1 MKKIEKRIKAAYD
14 RMPAPKPEDILP
26 PEAYNS
32 FEVKTE
38 KEAKRRF
45 SPRLAYSLAS
55 VVLIA
60 GIISAGI
67 IGLTRRPQVTDN
79 TVKPGDETSAF
90 YKDGVIGGKSSSAS
104 LWESLFDG
112 LTGKKGSGTI
122 SEAVR
127 YPSDGYAYDEDGT
140 AYIEGAG
147 SYRPVPSAGLLT
159 ASEWS
164 DVRNLKEWLERTAGE
179 EWAAIISSRAMSSR
193 GVIEVSVASGNGA
206 VYNAKAE
213 LIASDGSV
221 IWSARSNIYGKAYLF
236 YPASLEGT
244 SGKVRVG
251 NNEKDVS
258 FSADNG
264 GAPAVSF
271 EVEGGELEVKK
282 LDLMLMIDTTGS
294 MGDELEYLKAELSDM
309 VKRVSKSNEALSIR
323 VSVNFYRDE
332 GDDYVVK
339 YFDFRDDVDECIA
352 LMKDEYASGGGDY
365 PEAVHTALDNAV
377 SGHTWRDD
385 AVKLCYFV
393 LDAPPHEEGEIQGI
407 NAQMMKSVTEAADL
421 GVRIIPVASSGVDT
435 ETEVIL
441 RSFAVMTGGTY
452 IFLTNDSG
460 IGGGHLEASV
470 SEKNVE
476 PLNEC
481 MIRVTCEYCGIEY
494 VLGNETHDPQEYGIS
509 YDKKALANHLLD
521 YPEKAT
527 EGETVEIRT
536 NVLDDA
542 GIRLFANGVEISDV
556 EETAGYISYRFIMPA
571 GDVEITGELYPL
583 WDDTVDE
590 EPDGEINE

>member
-1 MKKIEKRIKAAYD
+1 M
-14 RMPAPKPEDILP
+14 
-26 PEAYNS
+26 
-32 FEVKTE
+32 
-38 KEAKRRF
+38 
-45 SPRLAYSLAS
+45 
-55 VVLIA
+55 
-60 GIISAGI
+60 
-67 IGLTRRPQVTDN
+67 
-79 TVKPGDETSAF
+79 
-90 YKDGVIGGKSSSAS
+90 IGGKPSSGSIWDKLFDSSS
-104 LWESLFDG
+104 
-112 LTGKKGSGTI
+112 GKRGSGITEDVREGGTYYADKEDI
-122 SEAVR
+122 SGDYE
-127 YPSDGYAYDEDGT
+127 YYGYY
-140 AYIEGAG
+140 YN
-147 SYRPVPSAGLLT
+147 PVPSAGLLT

-164 DVRNLKEWLERTAGE
+164 DVRNLKEWLERTSEE
-179 EWAAIISSRAMSSR
+179 EWAGIISSRAMSSR
-193 GVIEVSVASGNGA
+193 GVIEVSVTSGDGA
-206 VYNAKAE
+206 VYNAKSE

-236 YPASLEGT
+236 YPASLEGS

-251 NNEKDVS
+251 GEEKDIS
-258 FSADNG
+258 FSAYDG
-264 GAPAVSF
+264 SAPAVSF
-271 EVEGGELEVKK
+271 DVKDGELEVKK

-332 GDDYVVK
+332 DDEYVVK
-339 YFDFRDDVDECIA
+339 YYDFRDDVDECIA
-352 LMKDEYASGGGDY
+352 LMKGETAAGGGDY
-365 PEAVHTALDNAV
+365 PEAVHTALENAIT
-377 SGHTWRDD
+377 GHSWRDD

-393 LDAPPHEEGEIQGI
+393 LDAPPHDESEIQGI
-407 NAQMMKSVTEAADL
+407 NSQMMKSVSEAASL

-452 IFLTNDSG
+452 IYLTNDSG

-481 MIRVTCEYCGIEY
+481 MIRVTCEYCGVEY
-494 VLGNETHDPQEYGIS
+494 VPGNGTHEPQEYSIS
-509 YDKKALANHLLD
+509 YDKNALANYLIV
-521 YPEKAT
+521 YPEKAV

-542 GIRLFANGVEISDV
+542 GIRLYANGVVISDV
-556 EETAGYISYRFIMPA
+556 EETTGYTAYRFVMPA

-583 WDDTVDE
+583 WDENTVNE
-590 EPDGEINE
+590 EPDTEVTE